1 MRRCEKKV
9 DHWEVWQNFAWLHLK
24 MQRKEQD
31 LIYFNFNLK
40 CKQKVGCRFTLKW
53 ERTFQVSKFNKPVES
68 PSMPRP
74 KSPVDWLMT
83 WSNVNVTTHELPP
96 FRNTSTIFKLIH
108 NNLQWCLL
116 KNATN
121 QEVYMELPSRKM
133 KEFLKETE
141 IEQLVGPCRI
151 SCSLCFQYPPSF
163 PQLFLF
169 QNIS

>member
-1 MRRCEKKV
+1 
-9 DHWEVWQNFAWLHLK
+9 
-24 MQRKEQD
+24 
-31 LIYFNFNLK
+31 
-40 CKQKVGCRFTLKW
+40 
-53 ERTFQVSKFNKPVES
+53 
-68 PSMPRP
+68 MPRP

-141 IEQLVGPCRI
+141 IEQLVGPFRI
-151 SCSLCFQYPPSF
+151 SCSLCFQYPSF
-163 PQLFLF
+163 PQLFF
-169 QNIS
+169 ISKYFIIWCSKKNLDLEESPRLLYGPLLIIGLGVQRDFFLYLGNVPLQAVPWRLSREFWQRHT